1 MFYQMSEMNSPSN
14 KNQKNKN
21 LMKITLNTHQ
31 IADEL
36 KRDTNARWSYNGSL
50 ALAEYLE
57 QIEAD
62 NGEEIEL
69 DLCSIRC
76 EFSEHASLLDWAH
89 DYFSNALEELG
100 FDETAENDDDEVDS
114 KIREYIQD
122 HGQLIEFDGGII
134 VSSF

>member
-1 MFYQMSEMNSPSN
+1 M
-14 KNQKNKN
+14 
-21 LMKITLNTHQ
+21 TLNTYQ

-36 KRDTNARWSYNGSL
+36 LKDSNARWSRAGAY

-57 QIEAD
+57 EYEEST
-62 NGEEIEL
+62 GEEIEL
-69 DLCSIRC
+69 DTCAIRC
-76 EFSEHASLLDWAH
+76 DFSEYASLQDWAH

-100 FDETAENDDDEVDS
+100 FDETEENDDDEVDS

-122 HGQLIEFDGGII
+122 HGQLIEFDGGVI

>member
-1 MFYQMSEMNSPSN
+1 
-14 KNQKNKN
+14 
-21 LMKITLNTHQ
+21 MKITLNTYQ

-57 QIEAD
+57 EYEAD
-62 NGEEIEL
+62 SGDEMEL
-69 DLCSIRC
+69 DTCAIRC
-76 EFSEHASLLDWAH
+76 DFSEHSSLQDWAH

-100 FDETAENDDDEVDS
+100 FDETAENDDDKIDA

-122 HGQLIEFDGGII
+122 HGTLIEFDGGVII
-134 VSSF
+134 SSF